1 MRTKDAIAR
10 ANKLDEL
17 AKQNQLP
24 EYANPCCSGI
34 SQLVEMMLKM
44 GDRLA

>member
-1 MRTKDAIAR
+1 MIAR

-17 AKQNQLP
+17 AKQNKLP

-34 SQLVEMMLKM
+34 SQLVEIMLKM
-44 GDRLA
+44 GDRLPV